1 MGLKIRLEM
10 KGLKKCPEGNPEEC
24 LIQKKIFPRSRKDLN
39 SLLKM
44 LKVAFVS

>member
-24 LIQKKIFPRSRKDLN
+24 LIQKKKNLP
-39 SLLKM
+39 
-44 LKVAFVS
+44 